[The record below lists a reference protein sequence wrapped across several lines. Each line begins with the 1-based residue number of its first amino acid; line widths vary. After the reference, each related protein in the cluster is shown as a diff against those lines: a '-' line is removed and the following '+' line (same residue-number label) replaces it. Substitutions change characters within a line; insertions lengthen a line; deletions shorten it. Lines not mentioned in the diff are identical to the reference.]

1 MCDEKDGLTS
11 EVEQLRAG
19 SQGGGA
25 GVEQAGELTHLQAE
39 NTALQ
44 KSLQGM
50 YQIYCKRQVQNLYYM
65 LLYIPYL
72 AALQERLREE
82 SSAK

>member
-44 KSLQGM
+44 KSLQGI
-50 YQIYCKRQVQNLYYM
+50 YQFIARGKYKT
-65 LLYIPYL
+65 YIT
-72 AALQERLREE
+72 
-82 SSAK
+82 